1 MLEKYKKEKGYS
13 YDKLQEITNIDRQ
26 IIYRTIK
33 NITIPKIDTFAKICI
48 ALEMTN
54 EQIGKEIRKAIIKWK
69 K

>member
-54 EQIGKEIRKAIIKWK
+54 EQIGKEIRKAIIK
-69 K
+69 